1 VSHSR
6 HGANNGEDEF
16 MDQKTTEVQT
26 KVVGVV
32 GLNGSGKDA
41 LLDYLKERCGLEI
54 LSLGDVARELAHLEG
69 VKYSRDKLH
78 EISQK
83 YVDKYGPEFF
93 IKVLI
98 EEIYKKNLAKVGIT
112 GIRTS
117 TDLDA
122 LKEHFG
128 ADFLLIH
135 VEVGDPRLRFE
146 RLRERGEARDPKTF
160 EDFLAQEQSEKELFQ
175 LEEAM
180 GRADV
185 TVQNDGALE
194 DLHREIDRLIAEQQF
209 FQDLECEGD

>member
-1 VSHSR
+1 M
-6 HGANNGEDEF
+6 N
-16 MDQKTTEVQT
+16 QKNT
-26 KVVGVV
+26 KVRRKVIGVV

-41 LLDYLKERCGLEI
+41 LLKYLKERCGLEI

-83 YVDKYGPEFF
+83 YVDKYGPDFF
-93 IKVLI
+93 IKALI
-98 EEIYKKNLAKVGIT
+98 EEIYKKGLEKVGIT
-112 GIRTS
+112 GIRTP

-122 LKEHFG
+122 LKERLG

-146 RLRERGEARDPKTF
+146 RLRERGEARDPKNY
-160 EDFLAQEQSEKELFQ
+160 EDFLAQEKSEQELFQ

-180 GRADV
+180 ARADV
-185 TVQNDGALE
+185 TVQNAGTLE
-194 DLHREIDRLIAEQQF
+194 DFHREIDRLIAEQQF
-209 FQDLECEGD
+209 FQDLGCGG

>member
-1 VSHSR
+1 M
-6 HGANNGEDEF
+6 N
-16 MDQKTTEVQT
+16 QKNTEVRR

-41 LLDYLKERCGLEI
+41 LLKYLKEHCGLEI

-83 YVDKYGPEFF
+83 YVDKYGPDFF

-98 EEIYKKNLAKVGIT
+98 EEIYKKGLDKVGIT
-112 GIRTS
+112 GIRTAP
-117 TDLDA
+117 DLDA
-122 LKEHFG
+122 LKERFG

-146 RLRERGEARDPKTF
+146 RLRERGEARDPKTY
-160 EDFLAQEQSEKELFQ
+160 EDFLIQEKSEKELFQ

-180 GRADV
+180 GRAEV
-185 TVQNDGALE
+185 TVQNAGTLD
-194 DLHREIDRLIAEQQF
+194 DFHREIDRLISEQQF

>member
-1 VSHSR
+1 M
-6 HGANNGEDEF
+6 N
-16 MDQKTTEVQT
+16 QKNTEVRR

-41 LLDYLKERCGLEI
+41 LLKYLKERCGLEI

-83 YVDKYGPEFF
+83 YVDKYGPDFF
-93 IKVLI
+93 VKVLI
-98 EEIYKKNLAKVGIT
+98 EEIYKKGLDKVGIT

-122 LKEHFG
+122 LKERFG

-146 RLRERGEARDPKTF
+146 RLRERGEARDPKTY
-160 EDFLAQEQSEKELFQ
+160 EDFLIQEKSEKELFQ

-180 GRADV
+180 GRAEV
-185 TVQNDGALE
+185 TVQNAGTLD
-194 DLHREIDRLIAEQQF
+194 DFHREIDRLISEQQF
-209 FQDLECEGD
+209 FQDLDCS

>member
-1 VSHSR
+1 M
-6 HGANNGEDEF
+6 N
-16 MDQKTTEVQT
+16 QKNTEVRR
-26 KVVGVV
+26 KVAGVV

-41 LLDYLKERCGLEI
+41 LLKYLKERCGLEI

-83 YVDKYGPEFF
+83 YVDKYGPDFF
-93 IKVLI
+93 VKVLI
-98 EEIYKKNLAKVGIT
+98 EEIYKKGLDKVGIT

-122 LKEHFG
+122 LKERFG

-146 RLRERGEARDPKTF
+146 RLRERGEARDPKTY
-160 EDFLAQEQSEKELFQ
+160 EDFLIQEKSEKELFQ

-180 GRADV
+180 GRAEV
-185 TVQNDGALE
+185 TVQNAGTLD
-194 DLHREIDRLIAEQQF
+194 DFHREIDRLISEQQF
-209 FQDLECEGD
+209 FQDLDCS